1 MQNAQIVNGSQ
12 LFKSIRAES
21 TLQQLNL
28 HVSDHF
34 LAASSLLN
42 LPFPCQNAIFRSFH
56 FLENLPASLKGLTI
70 SVNVSPRNIS
80 IRVLFLIAIFQ
91 KLDEFPRIS
100 EILAQNTTLE
110 HVSVHIL
117 NCSFIPEKW
126 FDLLFNLCNML
137 SRNYTIKSLETGDKF
152 VPRCGLVY
160 KDSVSDALAK
170 LLAENYTITYWDW
183 LIFLVIVNFL

>member
-56 FLENLPASLKGLTI
+56 FLENLPPSLKGLTI
-70 SVNVSPRNIS
+70 SVNVSPEY
-80 IRVLFLIAIFQ
+80 FPAHYIF
-91 KLDEFPRIS
+91 P
-100 EILAQNTTLE
+100 
-110 HVSVHIL
+110 SV
-117 NCSFIPEKW
+117 CYS
-126 FDLLFNLCNML
+126 
-137 SRNYTIKSLETGDKF
+137 
-152 VPRCGLVY
+152 
-160 KDSVSDALAK
+160 
-170 LLAENYTITYWDW
+170 
-183 LIFLVIVNFL
+183 